1 MIKIPISKTVN
12 FFPCRI
18 INSRMRSNSTKRRQP
33 ISSKILKSNRTWF
46 HSVRTRWTD
55 ETVKAND
62 TVYPVHLPIGTLT
75 AKRTTRARWQSIV
88 HCMEN
93 AMNRRRSLE
102 PAAAPFIYLTLS
114 SFARTSV
121 SSLLTHSMPETN
133 ECTMLK
139 IRMFDRSSY
148 PFFPPTQ

>member
-1 MIKIPISKTVN
+1 M
-12 FFPCRI
+12 
-18 INSRMRSNSTKRRQP
+18 KRRQS

-46 HSVRTRWTD
+46 HYVRTNKMNKRD
-55 ETVKAND
+55 SEGKRH
-62 TVYPVHLPIGTLT
+62 PVHLPIGTLT

-139 IRMFDRSSY
+139 IRVFDRFVPPILSSS
-148 PFFPPTQ
+148 PFAQNKIIIIIDHFGITL